1 MTSPQSPFASLIALL
16 AALSLGACLAP
27 PAPNT
32 APDAPHPGRT
42 APENA
47 PPGTCWDKT
56 TTPAVVE
63 TITETVL
70 VKPAQTS
77 AAGTLQ
83 SPPVY
88 RTQTRPQIV
97 VPRQDTWFEMVCP
110 TALTPEFVASLQRA
124 LAVRDYYTAPVS
136 ARIDTATRE
145 AIARYQADTK
155 TSGPAPGALTVA
167 AAQRLG
173 LWEVPRNRA

>member
-1 MTSPQSPFASLIALL
+1 MTSPQPPFASLIALL
-16 AALSLGACLAP
+16 AALSLSACLAP
-27 PAPNT
+27 TTPSTGPNAPN
-32 APDAPHPGRT
+32 PGRT
-42 APENA
+42 APQNA

-56 TTPAVVE
+56 TTPAVIE
-63 TITETVL
+63 TLTETVL
-70 VKPAQTS
+70 ITPAQTS
-77 AAGTLQ
+77 TSGTLQ

-145 AIARYQADTK
+145 AIARYQAETQ

-167 AAQRLG
+167 AAQSLG
-173 LWEVPRNRA
+173 LWAVPRDRL